1 MVKRGIS
8 SGLFQYIQQ
17 LDLIR
22 DVKGVF
28 RGIIMQKYF
37 SYVE

>member
-8 SGLFQYIQQ
+8 SGLFQYIQ